1 MAKYKSIVGVP
12 FASYV
17 DGQLAA
23 RQKIIS
29 SKNRNNANRPGEIN
43 WLSNRTGWYRMS
55 SGALEPDVLPVD
67 KADKLAKENILQGGT
82 VRLNN
87 QNQISLR
94 KGFNQTYIPQATDK
108 IGRAHV

>member
-23 RQKIIS
+23 RQKTIS

-55 SGALEPDVLPVD
+55 SGALEDATPG
-67 KADKLAKENILQGGT
+67 DKLAKQK
-82 VRLNN
+82 
-87 QNQISLR
+87 Q
-94 KGFNQTYIPQATDK
+94 K
-108 IGRAHV
+108 IMKIWIKLVNLIFGNLIYLKVFVHI